1 MTHLAVTYP
10 APSALPDLSPIY
22 RRLRR
27 IFRAEPTSHE
37 DRAVA
42 AALAELSRFEDHQLA
57 DIGLCR
63 SDLTAEGLATAGA
76 RRGRQQAQIDFET
89 ATAAAREVA

>member
-1 MTHLAVTYP
+1 MTHLAITYP
-10 APSALPDLSPIY
+10 APSALPDLSPVF

-27 IFRAEPTSHE
+27 IFRAEPISHE

-42 AALAELSRFEDHQLA
+42 AALADLSRFEDHQLA

-76 RRGRQQAQIDFET
+76 RRARQQAQIDLET
-89 ATAAAREVA
+89 AATVARQVA